1 MYVLLVAILIC
12 SCQKEQSDSIDTPI
26 EQEEKIV
33 LTPYGNLPASRI
45 IALDYKT
52 TVKIRNGRIFKID
65 IATDKVIA
73 DLGKTSSPSK
83 DPYTFGRSA
92 AKTGASSPGFI
103 ATAYASD
110 IQAFSTKWVVPG
122 VPPNPYSTAT
132 TFLWNGIDRGT
143 LQPVLMWG
151 GTAGGAFYAIANWCY
166 LDGVY
171 LHGKYVSVLPG
182 TVLEGVVSFVS
193 HDESGWTYKE
203 SFTGYPEADIYVTRP
218 EEALN
223 VIECWEPYTSNFTE
237 WPNVLKSRMYDI
249 KLTTRSGT
257 PPPATFKWQVSGPD
271 IITIS
276 GKNTVIINN
285 STQHGIIDFYMNGN
299 IAPAAIKSGNVYM
312 IVTAVNNSSILD
324 SPGNSTI
331 DGTQVILYE
340 RNVPVSANQK
350 WRISRVNGEYFK
362 IQPTHLP
369 DKALTVKD
377 GVSASRTAVTVEHYT
392 GNIAQQWKF
401 VPDDQGYYYLVP
413 ACAPAYALDVYN
425 NETTNGKPMTISW
438 YNGSVAQKFRM
449 VLQASAIQPPN
460 SNPLFP
466 TPAGF

>member
-1 MYVLLVAILIC
+1 
-12 SCQKEQSDSIDTPI
+12 
-26 EQEEKIV
+26 
-33 LTPYGNLPASRI
+33 
-45 IALDYKT
+45 
-52 TVKIRNGRIFKID
+52 
-65 IATDKVIA
+65 
-73 DLGKTSSPSK
+73 
-83 DPYTFGRSA
+83 
-92 AKTGASSPGFI
+92 
-103 ATAYASD
+103 
-110 IQAFSTKWVVPG
+110 
-122 VPPNPYSTAT
+122 
-132 TFLWNGIDRGT
+132 
-143 LQPVLMWG
+143 
-151 GTAGGAFYAIANWCY
+151 
-166 LDGVY
+166 
-171 LHGKYVSVLPG
+171 
-182 TVLEGVVSFVS
+182 
-193 HDESGWTYKE
+193 
-203 SFTGYPEADIYVTRP
+203 
-218 EEALN
+218 
-223 VIECWEPYTSNFTE
+223 
-237 WPNVLKSRMYDI
+237 
-249 KLTTRSGT
+249 
-257 PPPATFKWQVSGPD
+257 
-271 IITIS
+271 
-276 GKNTVIINN
+276 
-285 STQHGIIDFYMNGN
+285 MNGN

-324 SPGNSTI
+324 SPGNNTI

-362 IQPTHLP
+362 IQPTHSP